1 MGDRWN
7 HTTDLIRDAALSQLV
22 TVGHSSLTMEA
33 VARNAYVS
41 IGSVYARHRDRQDLL
56 RDVFESR
63 VSPMLERLG
72 AMEPSTETRT
82 HAALTHEGTVL
93 GLRALAELAL
103 ASRNDDHLRPRIRA
117 QAEAL
122 IRSLSP
128 DTPPATQWLVAAT
141 VVGFHFLTSAGCSIP
156 DVSTDLIR
164 FIDAMSSPAPAD
176 SAPHAPDLP
185 TIELPTSPLPKSSDE
200 VSESLV
206 RETTRALAEK
216 GLAGANVREIA
227 ARSGVTTGAVYRRY
241 SSKNDLVH
249 EAVVH
254 ELSPSRYEWTADFVS
269 AFLSG
274 DDENAA
280 TVLATQINSLL
291 LDNERALSTLEM
303 IDAARVDASVR
314 TTLVEQFHSAARTRS
329 DMFAGLVDAGLLP
342 PSTSTELMGWLIQTA
357 PAGGRILVSLGV
369 TPGPGD
375 LNRGMH
381 GVISALR
388 AG

>member
-22 TVGHSSLTMEA
+22 IVGHSSLTMEA
-33 VARNAYVS
+33 VARAAYVS

-56 RDVFESR
+56 RDVLESR
-63 VSPMLERLG
+63 VSPMLLRLG
-72 AMEPSTETRT
+72 AMEPSTKTRT

-93 GLRALAELAL
+93 GLRALVELAL
-103 ASRNDDHLRPRIRA
+103 ASRNDGHLRSRIRT

-122 IRSLSP
+122 VRSLSP
-128 DTPPATQWLVAAT
+128 DTPTSTQWLVAST
-141 VVGFHFLTSAGCSIP
+141 VVGFHFLDSAGCSIP
-156 DVSTDLIR
+156 DMSTALIR
-164 FIDAMSSPAPAD
+164 FIDGMSSPAPAG
-176 SAPHAPDLP
+176 SAPHASDLP
-185 TIELPTSPLPKSSDE
+185 TIDLPTSPLPKSSDE

-269 AFLSG
+269 AFLAG
-274 DDENAA
+274 NDDRAA
-280 TVLATQINSLL
+280 SVLATQIDNLL
-291 LDNERALSTLEM
+291 LDKKRALATLEM
-303 IDAARVDASVR
+303 IDAARVNESVGA
-314 TTLVEQFHSAARTRS
+314 TLVEQFHSAARARS

-342 PSTSTELMGWLIQTA
+342 PATSTELMGWLIQTA
-357 PAGGRILVSLGV
+357 PAGGRILVSLGM
-369 TPGPGD
+369 TPSRGD
-375 LNRGMH
+375 LSQGMR